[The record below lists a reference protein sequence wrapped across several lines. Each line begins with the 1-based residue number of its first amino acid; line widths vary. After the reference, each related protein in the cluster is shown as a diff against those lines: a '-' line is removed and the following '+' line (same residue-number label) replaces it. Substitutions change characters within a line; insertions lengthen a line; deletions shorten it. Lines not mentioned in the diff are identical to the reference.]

1 VRDPHTPAVISRR
14 RWLWPLA
21 SLGLALSLLAGLLA
35 APGEASRSRGT
46 VVKVMTRNLYLGANL
61 RPAIDIQ
68 SFQGL
73 VNFAGDAL
81 DQVHANN
88 FPVRSRGLAQEI
100 ISSKVDL
107 VALQEVSRWAD
118 APCQGNPI
126 PPSATNPQ
134 VDYLSQLM
142 SRLNAG
148 KRRYRVVIA
157 QPEFDFQIWANT
169 DGDESTSGP
178 GCPFGS
184 EIQARLTYSDVVLAR
199 LGAGVRTRRARRD
212 NFDLLL
218 QPQVSGV
225 EITVNRGWARV
236 EASVRGSRWFRFFAT
251 HLEAYDDTGSNR
263 TNRGTF
269 VGKGEIREAQANELA
284 RVARGRLPVVVAGDI
299 NSDDNTVQGADR
311 KAYRA
316 LLRAG
321 FVARSTGNPPS
332 CCLQGD
338 VLASGG
344 GGQLSD
350 FDHHIDHVLTDSPR
364 KVTLVRSFVTGLR
377 PVNGYWSA
385 DHAGVVSVLRILR

>member
-1 VRDPHTPAVISRR
+1 MPATATRR
-14 RWLWPLA
+14 RWLWPIAALW
-21 SLGLALSLLAGLLA
+21 LALSLLAGLLA
-35 APGEASRSRGT
+35 VPGEASRSRGT
-46 VVKVMTRNLYLGANL
+46 VVKVMARNLYLGANL
-61 RPAIDIQ
+61 RPALDIN

-81 DQVHANN
+81 DQAHANN
-88 FPVRSRGLAQEI
+88 FPVRSRGLAREI

-118 APCQGNPI
+118 APCQGNPL

-184 EIQARLTYSDVVLAR
+184 EIQVRLTYSDVILAR
-199 LGAGVRTRRARRD
+199 LGAGVRTRRAKRD
-212 NFDLLL
+212 NFNLLL
-218 QPQVSGV
+218 EPQISGAEV
-225 EITVNRGWARV
+225 LVNRGWARV
-236 EASVRGSRWFRFFAT
+236 DASVRGSRWFRFFGT
-251 HLEAYDDTGSNR
+251 HLEAYDDTGRNR
-263 TNRGTF
+263 TNRETF
-269 VGKGEIREAQANELA
+269 VGKGEIREAQAVELA
-284 RVARGRLPVVVAGDI
+284 RVAARGRLPVVVAGDI
-299 NSDDNTVQGADR
+299 NSDDDTVQGADR

-316 LLRAG
+316 LLNAG

-332 CCLQGD
+332 CCLEGD
-338 VLASGG
+338 VLAVGG
-344 GGQLSD
+344 GGRLSD

-364 KVTLVRSFVTGLR
+364 KVRLVRSFVTGRR
-377 PVNGYWSA
+377 PANGYWNG
-385 DHAGVVSVLRILR
+385 DHAGVVSVLRIFR

>member
-1 VRDPHTPAVISRR
+1 MHRPASRQR
-14 RWLWPLA
+14 LWPIA
-21 SLGLALSLLAGLLA
+21 IIGLALSLLAGLLA
-35 APGEASRSRGT
+35 APGEASRNRGT

-61 RPAIDIQ
+61 RPAIDID

-88 FPVRSRGLAQEI
+88 FPVRARGLAQEI
-100 ISSKVDL
+100 IRSNVDL
-107 VALQEVSRWAD
+107 AALQEVSRWAD

-148 KRRYRVVIA
+148 KKRYRVVIA

-184 EIQARLTYSDVVLAR
+184 EIQVRLTYSDVVIAR
-199 LGAGVRTRRARRD
+199 LGAGVRTRRAARD
-212 NFDLLL
+212 NFNLLL
-218 QPQVSGV
+218 EPQVSGV
-225 EITVNRGWARV
+225 EVLVNRGWARV
-236 EASVRGSRWFRFFAT
+236 DASVRGSRWFRFFGT
-251 HLEAYDDTGSNR
+251 HLEAYDDTGRNR

-269 VGKGEIREAQANELA
+269 VGKGEIREAQAKELA
-284 RVARGRLPVVVAGDI
+284 RVAARGRLPVVVAGDI
-299 NSDDNTVQGADR
+299 NSDDNTVRGADR

-316 LLRAG
+316 LLNAG
-321 FVARSTGNPPS
+321 FVSRSGDRPAS

-338 VLASGG
+338 VLAVGG
-344 GGQLSD
+344 GGRLSD

-364 KVTLVRSFVTGLR
+364 KVRLARFRVTGLR
-377 PVNGYWSA
+377 PVNGYWNG
-385 DHAGVVSVLRILR
+385 DHAGVLSTILIFN